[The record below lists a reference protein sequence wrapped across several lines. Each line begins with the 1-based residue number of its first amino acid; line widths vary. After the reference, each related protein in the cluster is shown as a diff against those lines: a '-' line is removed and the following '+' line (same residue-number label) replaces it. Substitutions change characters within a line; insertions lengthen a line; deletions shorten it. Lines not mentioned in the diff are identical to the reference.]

1 MSSIRPRASLLA
13 LSFFTACFAPEG
25 SSPTTGT
32 TTAPAGTT
40 TAAAADPTNEATTAP
55 GTGTEPSTTGTTG
68 TPTTTD
74 PSTTSSTTAG
84 TTTGTTD
91 ATTSTATTDATTG
104 TTTTTDSTTATTLPE
119 PECLADLDC
128 PNDGGECKVP
138 ACIDGRCTHKD
149 APVGSLCNG
158 FQDQCDAMGLCV
170 DCVDNGGCGECCVCA
185 GGLCI
190 PN

>member
-40 TAAAADPTNEATTAP
+40 TTAADPTNEATTAP

-74 PSTTSSTTAG
+74 PSTTSSTTAD

-104 TTTTTDSTTATTLPE
+104 TTTTDSTTATTLPE

-138 ACIDGRCTHKD
+138 ACIDGRCAHKD